1 MLRYVYSII
10 YIYIYIYICI
20 HSKGVSTPHFKI
32 ISPVTMIDP
41 PYFLKISYPTTLP
54 GNLPSQVF
62 LIK

>member
-10 YIYIYIYICI
+10 YVYIYICI

-32 ISPVTMIDP
+32 ISPLTMIDP
-41 PYFLKISYPTTLP
+41 PYFLKIDYPTTLP
-54 GNLPSQVF
+54 GNLSSQVF